1 MQQFQYALKKI
12 DLCLLASATLSGYL
26 PSGFIH
32 VPRSLSHGGIRIKK
46 GIKKGDAAN
55 SVRHGCWFVGRFGF
69 RFVVSV
75 EEPRLSIR
83 VYCFHLET
91 AQHESPH

>member
-1 MQQFQYALKKI
+1 M
-12 DLCLLASATLSGYL
+12 L
-26 PSGFIH
+26 PERRDDK
-32 VPRSLSHGGIRIKK
+32 PSLVLIFLGV
-46 GIKKGDAAN
+46 KKGDAAN
-55 SVRHGCWFVGRFGF
+55 SVRHGCCFVGRFGF